1 MAAAVMALAL
11 ALPAPLWA
19 QDEAALEP
27 ESPAAAT
34 TPAPPAADPSATAQ
48 AEPEQ
53 PPAPP
58 AEAPATPEPAPA
70 TAPEPAYVAPPPAP
84 TPARQGGVT
93 VSMVD
98 YAFEPS
104 AIEITVGGSVTWV
117 NNGPDEPHTATA
129 GDGSF
134 DTGELA
140 VGASSTVSFDQAGS
154 FSYLC
159 SLHPGMT
166 GTVAVLAAADNA
178 PRDDGTGADG
188 TTTDPGVAPTEA
200 AAVAS
205 PTAAGTANSL
215 PATGSETGLLA
226 AAGLA
231 LVACGAQLLLAQRY
245 GRRCSAR

>member
-1 MAAAVMALAL
+1 MLALAL

-19 QDEAALEP
+19 QDDAALEAP
-27 ESPAAAT
+27 APAAAT
-34 TPAPPAADPSATAQ
+34 TPSPPPADPSVAPQ

-58 AEAPATPEPAPA
+58 AEAPSTPEPAPA
-70 TAPEPAYVAPPPAP
+70 TAPEPASVAPAPAP
-84 TPARQGGVT
+84 TLARQGGVT

-129 GDGSF
+129 DDGSF

-140 VGASSTVSFDQAGS
+140 VGASSTGGFDQAGS

-166 GTVAVLAAADNA
+166 GTVTVLAAADNA
-178 PRDDGTGADG
+178 PRDDGTGAG
-188 TTTDPGVAPTEA
+188 GNTTDPGAAPTEA

-215 PATGSETGLLA
+215 PATGAATGLLA

-231 LVACGAQLLLAQRY
+231 LVACGLQLLLAQRY
-245 GRRCSAR
+245 GRRCSER